1 MSFAHFTHFH
11 MSDEEAA
18 RLDSLCDETPIQ
30 RAGAFERKKPDD
42 TEGGDLD

>member
-1 MSFAHFTHFH
+1 

-18 RLDSLCDETPIQ
+18 RLDALCEETRCQ
-30 RAGAFERKKPDD
+30 RTGTFEREKPDD

>member
-1 MSFAHFTHFH
+1 MSFAHFTAPH

-18 RLDSLCDETPIQ
+18 RLDALCDKAPSQ
-30 RAGAFERKKPDD
+30 RSSAFERKKPDD

>member
-1 MSFAHFTHFH
+1 

-18 RLDSLCDETPIQ
+18 RLDALPTYLQGSV
-30 RAGAFERKKPDD
+30 ANNFERKKADD